1 VKEQFGLGDIQA
13 LIIDIDGTLLRG
25 PLPMPGLFELF
36 AFLRSRQVSFVVVS
50 NNATKTPT
58 QYRTKLADL
67 GVEVEVEN
75 ILTAA
80 TATAAYLRRELRQ
93 DAALYIIGERALEE
107 VFRRA
112 GFALLGDAS
121 QLAEAVVVGG
131 DSTLTYDKLKHAV
144 LLLQRGARL
153 VGTNPDLLC
162 PTEEGLVPEA
172 GTTLAALQAATGV
185 APTVVGKPARYLFD
199 VAMERMGSTPART
212 AVLGDRLETD
222 ILGGQGAGLK
232 TVLVTTGVDNERTMR
247 QKGIEP
253 DLVVSGLHELIEI
266 WEKQSKHLNHEEAAD
281 DNP

>member
-1 VKEQFGLGDIQA
+1 MKEQFGLGDIEA

-36 AFLRSRQVSFVVVS
+36 SFLRSRQVSFVLAS

-58 QYRTKLADL
+58 QYRRKLADL
-67 GVEVEVEN
+67 GVEVELEN

-80 TATAAYLRRELRQ
+80 TATAGYLKRELREG
-93 DAALYIIGERALEE
+93 AALYIIGERAVEE
-107 VFRRA
+107 VVCQA
-112 GFALLGDAS
+112 GFTVLRDAS
-121 QLAEAVVVGG
+121 QPVEAVVVGG

-185 APTVVGKPARYLFD
+185 APTIVGKPSRYLFD
-199 VAMERMGSTPART
+199 VAVERMGSTPAQT

-222 ILGGQGAGLK
+222 VLGGQGAGLK
-232 TVLVTTGVDNERTMR
+232 AILVTTGVDNERTMR

-253 DLVVSGLHELIEI
+253 DLVVGGLRELVEV
-266 WEKQSKHLNHEEAAD
+266 WEEQST
-281 DNP
+281 